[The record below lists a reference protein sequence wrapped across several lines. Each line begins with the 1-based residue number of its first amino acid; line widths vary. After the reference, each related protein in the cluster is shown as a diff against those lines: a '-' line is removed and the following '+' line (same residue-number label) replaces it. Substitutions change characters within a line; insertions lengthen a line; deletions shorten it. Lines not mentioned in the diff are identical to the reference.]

1 MEMQKVQ
8 TPLLEKVLHPVQ
20 LPGTQRQYVSQ
31 CPYRIT
37 FHATNGKMPF
47 MQKPFNCSTVHAVM
61 QYTQTSV
68 PCRSTSSHSNSTTRV
83 MSIYSGN
90 IDRQ

>member
-8 TPLLEKVLHPVQ
+8 IPLLEKVLHPVQ
-20 LPGTQRQYVSQ
+20 LPDQVLRGNRVSQ

-37 FHATNGKMPF
+37 FHATNGEMPF
-47 MQKPFNCSTVHAVM
+47 MQNPFNCSTVHAVM

-68 PCRSTSSHSNSTTRV
+68 PEALAVIPTAQHEW
-83 MSIYSGN
+83 
-90 IDRQ
+90 

>member
-20 LPGTQRQYVSQ
+20 LPCRYSEAIESANVPTGL
-31 CPYRIT
+31 PFRILST
-37 FHATNGKMPF
+37 AP
-47 MQKPFNCSTVHAVM
+47 TVHAVM

-68 PCRSTSSHSNSTTRV
+68 PEALAAIPTAQHE
-83 MSIYSGN
+83 
-90 IDRQ
+90 

>member
-20 LPGTQRQYVSQ
+20 LPGTQRQYRVSQ

-37 FHATNGKMPF
+37 FHATNGEMPS
-47 MQKPFNCSTVHAVM
+47 MQNPFNCSTVHAVM

-68 PCRSTSSHSNSTTRV
+68 PEALAVIPTAQHE
-83 MSIYSGN
+83 
-90 IDRQ
+90 